1 MTLQDRVLESTL
13 AAVAALK
20 PAKVAINAAIY
31 AVCAGVFYVFIGG
44 AIDVV
49 LILACIGGGLLYSL
63 IRDVFT
69 HRRAKAALAGHL
81 AYVRAKHPQ
90 LDLYVPMLD
99 KVGRTVLLK
108 RAGLFF
114 EDGELALE
122 AFHQPA
128 FAKSP
133 KDSITVPCGV
143 DFKIRE
149 AMPEAAVPLVVFR
162 SELMNNRYR
171 FHVVKDDEVIARI
184 SAFAQTP
191 EPAASEAPA
200 IIERNE

>member
-1 MTLQDRVLESTL
+1 MTLQERVVADTL
-13 AAVAALK
+13 SAVAALK
-20 PAKVAINAAIY
+20 PAKVAANAAIY

-44 AIDVV
+44 SVDVT
-49 LILACIGGGLLYSL
+49 LILACAGGGLLYSL
-63 IRDVFT
+63 LRDVVT
-69 HRRAKAALAGHL
+69 HRRAKAALAAHM
-81 AYVRAKHPQ
+81 AFVRAKHPQ

-143 DFKIRE
+143 DFQIRE
-149 AMPEAAVPLVVFR
+149 SRPEDSVPLVAFR
-162 SELMNNRYR
+162 SELMNNPYR
-171 FHVVKDDEVIARI
+171 FHVVKDDEVTSRIA
-184 SAFAQTP
+184 AFAQAP
-191 EPAASEAPA
+191 KPAASETPA
-200 IIERNE
+200 SIERNE